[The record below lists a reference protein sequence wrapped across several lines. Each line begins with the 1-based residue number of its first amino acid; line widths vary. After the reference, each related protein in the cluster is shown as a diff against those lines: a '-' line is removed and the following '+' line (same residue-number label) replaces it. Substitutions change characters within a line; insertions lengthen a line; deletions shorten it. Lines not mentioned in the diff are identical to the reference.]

1 MTWIMWAIYIGLI
14 LLIPTAYAG
23 WIGAPYAPTRL
34 KAVRRAFE
42 LLEVGEADTVVD
54 LGAGDGGILLAAV
67 RRGAAATGWEL
78 SPIMFAVAWVRTIG
92 RAKLRFG
99 NFYNQTFP
107 EATIIFAFLMPNNMA
122 KVEVAIRRGAEPKLQ
137 YVLAYAFPFKNL
149 TPMSVVREKNCA
161 PLYVYKAQ
169 LFRGDV
175 LS

>member
-1 MTWIMWAIYIGLI
+1 MWAIYIGLI

-42 LLEVGEADTVVD
+42 LLQVGPDDTIID
-54 LGAGDGGILLAAV
+54 LGAGDGGILATALK
-67 RRGAAATGWEL
+67 RHAAAIGWEL
-78 SPIMFAVAWVRTIG
+78 SPIMYVIALMRTRG

-107 EATIIFAFLMPNNMA
+107 EATIIFAFLMPHNMA
-122 KVEVAIRRGAEPKLQ
+122 KVEAAIRRGAGPKLQ

-161 PLYVYKAQ
+161 PLYVYEAREFQ
-169 LFRGDV
+169 
-175 LS
+175 S

>member
-1 MTWIMWAIYIGLI
+1 MTWTMWAIYIGLI

-54 LGAGDGGILLAAV
+54 LGAGDGGILLTAA
-67 RRGAAATGWEL
+67 RRGAKAKGWEL
-78 SPIMFAVAWVRTIG
+78 SPIMFAIAWLRTIG

-99 NFYNQTFP
+99 NFYNQSFP

-122 KVEVAIRRGAEPKLQ
+122 KVEAAIRRGAGPKLQ
-137 YVLAYAFPFKNL
+137 YVLTYAFPFKNL
-149 TPMSVVREKNCA
+149 TPTSIVREKNCA
-161 PLYVYKAQ
+161 PLYVYEADS
-169 LFRGDV
+169 FRNQM
-175 LS
+175 SS